1 MPPLDYADLAWV
13 STLCDGDGGVRRR
26 DACAALA
33 AQFPFDRAAVEVDLP
48 WDAWGGDVLDAA
60 KLCDVRTGL
69 KAALLGPSSCSSS
82 GTRL

>member
-1 MPPLDYADLAWV
+1 MARGRANGARHVGHRSEW
-13 STLCDGDGGVRRR
+13 R
-26 DACAALA
+26 AICAALA

-69 KAALLGPSSCSSS
+69 KAALLGPSSCAS
-82 GTRL
+82 